1 MSAGRAALAASWR
14 CDRRRR
20 PRRGCAA
27 PGSCGN
33 LGLELLRPELQR
45 RQGAQFAGVVRR
57 ARDMVV
63 EQLAYRVGLEQ
74 LGAER
79 VRCEQ
84 QFGQPGLA
92 RPAKPLADGNGEHL
106 LFAVREVGADEGLD
120 RALEPVLF
128 VAVLQLGV
136 AGRAEG
142 ELHQAPIEQGRA
154 RLQRHRHT
162 HAVGLH
168 QVVAG
173 QQQHHVQKQ
182 HLVDA
187 VEVRGLLEPGRGH
200 VAHAVHIGQLGAQ
213 PGLEQR
219 GAGLRAEQAGV
230 LHIVLGEV
238 GRGQVAQRGGG
249 HEAGVFVV
257 AGEQLVAAVAGEH
270 DFHIL
275 NGELA
280 DAARGHERG
289 VAVRL
294 VAVPQHAGPVVEH
307 VGLHDAL
314 AVRGAEALRSL
325 AGVGRFVEAR
335 IGKADAKSARR
346 FAHMP
351 RHERHDGAGIDPARE
366 KGAEGHVGAQSQAH
380 RVVEQV
386 EKLFLPGGEGLS
398 DRRLLRQAP
407 PAAGVAAG
415 AIDSEHRAGQD
426 VAHAR
431 EQGEG
436 RRNVVVGKV
445 VLQRGQIERGTA
457 WQRGEHGL
465 DLGAEQYLPA
475 VVVHEQRLDADAVA
489 HQMQPGIFWIAP
501 IPDSDG
507 EHAVEPRQEAQPFAF
522 IQPQQHFGIAVIGV
536 EAHAPAL
543 RLSAQ
548 FHMVENLAVLHQ
560 GDSPVVADEGLVT
573 TGEVDDGEPSVA
585 NRHARS
591 AKCAAVI
598 RAAMD
603 EAGVH
608 RGEGLLAQLAAGTV
622 EKSINSTHGGIVAL

>member
-1 MSAGRAALAASWR
+1 M
-14 CDRRRR
+14 
-20 PRRGCAA
+20 
-27 PGSCGN
+27 
-33 LGLELLRPELQR
+33 
-45 RQGAQFAGVVRR
+45 
-57 ARDMVV
+57 
-63 EQLAYRVGLEQ
+63 
-74 LGAER
+74 
-79 VRCEQ
+79 
-84 QFGQPGLA
+84 
-92 RPAKPLADGNGEHL
+92 
-106 LFAVREVGADEGLD
+106 
-120 RALEPVLF
+120 
-128 VAVLQLGV
+128 
-136 AGRAEG
+136 
-142 ELHQAPIEQGRA
+142 
-154 RLQRHRHT
+154 
-162 HAVGLH
+162 
-168 QVVAG
+168 
-173 QQQHHVQKQ
+173 
-182 HLVDA
+182 
-187 VEVRGLLEPGRGH
+187 RGLLEPGRGH
-200 VAHAVHIGQLGAQ
+200 VAHTVHIGQLGAQ

-219 GAGLRAEQAGV
+219 GTGLLAEQAGV
-230 LHIVLGEV
+230 LHVVPREV
-238 GRGQVAQRGGG
+238 GRGQVAQRGVG

-257 AGEQLVAAVAGEH
+257 AGEQLVAAVAGEY

-314 AVRGAEALRSL
+314 AVRGAEALRGL

-335 IGKADAKSARR
+335 IGKADAEGAGR
-346 FAHMP
+346 FAHVS
-351 RHERHDGAGIDPARE
+351 RHQRHDGAGIDPARE
-366 KGAEGHVGAQSQAH
+366 KGAEGHVGAQPQAH
-380 RVVEQV
+380 RVVEQI
-386 EKLFLPGGEGLS
+386 EEFSLPRAEGL
-398 DRRLLRQAP
+398 RHGCLLREAP

-415 AIDSEHRAGQD
+415 AIDSEHRAGHD

-436 RRNVVVGKV
+436 RRNVVVGEV

-457 WQRGEHGL
+457 RQRGEHGL
-465 DLGAEQYLPA
+465 DLGAEQHLPA

-501 IPDSDG
+501 IPDGDG
-507 EHAVEPRQEAQPFAF
+507 EHAIEPRQKAQSFAF
-522 IQPQQHFGIAVIGV
+522 IQSQQDLGVAVIGV
-536 EAHAPAL
+536 EAHALAL

-585 NRHARS
+585 DRQARS

-598 RAAMD
+598 RPAMD

-608 RGEGLLAQLAAGTV
+608 RGEGLLAQVAAGTV